1 MDRKLLMGI
10 GLGMVAGGALSMAAM
25 PRRRSE
31 AKRMVDRAKRT
42 MGGVI
47 DDMTSVMGR

>member
-10 GLGMVAGGALSMAAM
+10 GLGMMAGGALSMAAT

-31 AKRMVDRAKRT
+31 SKRMIDRAKRG
-42 MGGVI
+42 MSSVI
-47 DDMTSVMGR
+47 DDMASVIGR